1 MARDYV
7 RDKQAIQDLN
17 KELIRGEDFIK
28 KQEGAAA
35 KLLDTIGG
43 INQALK
49 ASGDYS
55 EKNKKQADLLADA
68 GQASLKFA
76 QSKSKKD
83 KESFDKIVQKYKV
96 YKDLGGEQIK
106 ELDNLIK
113 QTGEMDVQEGLL
125 SRINISQDDITEALK
140 DQVPFGKQ
148 LSTLFSKKAK
158 GAAKVAAGLTIGL
171 SILKQFAAKT
181 AVIGEEF
188 GTLGMQSGE
197 FKSTLLSSEVGAQRL
212 GMGIKD
218 VADVTKELTTN
229 FGFTN
234 LEAANL
240 SGKVLDTSK
249 ALGLSTSESA
259 KLFGTLI
266 NIGGLSAETAE
277 QFSESAAQLAK
288 ANGAAP
294 TVVLKD
300 LADSSE
306 TIAKFTG
313 MTPDNLAKA
322 AIQANKLGL
331 SLKDIGGVAEGLLDF
346 QGSLNKEIE
355 ASVLLGRNINLQ
367 KARELALNNDLQGV
381 AVEIT
386 KQVGSEAE
394 FNKMN
399 LIQRKA
405 LAESIGLSVEQL
417 SKVITNQDKVKS
429 INDAIAGTD
438 TFGDLLGRD
447 SLDNITKMV
456 NDFKAIGAD
465 LVNTIGPAISFIAGG
480 ISTFT
485 GYLAESPNLI
495 RVITGLLS
503 AMAVKS
509 LISAVAGIFGA
520 TVGKFGLIG
529 IPMAVGLMAMMKTQ
543 VSSAKTMASAKEG
556 GITTQ
561 EGLVNI
567 HPQEAII
574 PIEKLGGM
582 IKSAPQ
588 EASVSIEKLGGMIK
602 DAMKPVVEEN
612 RKMRE
617 QNDTLINETR
627 RQAGRFADAM
637 EGMA

>member
-7 RDKQAIQDLN
+7 RDKEAVQDLN
-17 KELIRGEDFIK
+17 KELIRGEDFIR

-49 ASGDYS
+49 ASGDFS
-55 EKNKKQADLLADA
+55 EKNKKQADLLAGA

-106 ELDNLIK
+106 ELDTLIK
-113 QTGEMDVQEGLL
+113 QTDEIKTQQSLL
-125 SRINISQDDITEALK
+125 DKINISQEDITDALK

-158 GAAKVAAGLTIGL
+158 GAAKVAAALTIGTT
-171 SILKQFAAKT
+171 ILKNFAAKT

-188 GTLGMQSGE
+188 GALGMQSGE

-212 GMGIKD
+212 GMGMKD

-394 FNKMN
+394 FNKLN

-417 SKVITNQDKVKS
+417 SKVVTNQDKVKS

-447 SLDNITKMV
+447 SLDNITKIV
-456 NDFKAIGAD
+456 NDFKAIGAN

-480 ISTFT
+480 IASFT
-485 GYLAESPNLI
+485 GFLAESPFLI
-495 RVITGLLS
+495 KSITAALSILAARSVMTAIGAIFTGLGPL
-503 AMAVKS
+503 
-509 LISAVAGIFGA
+509 
-520 TVGKFGLIG
+520 GLIG
-529 IPMAVGLMAMMKTQ
+529 IPLAMGAISMMKTE
-543 VSSAKTMASAKEG
+543 VSSAKTMASAQEG

-561 EGLVNI
+561 EGLVNV
-567 HPQEAII
+567 HPQEAIV
-574 PIEKLGGM
+574 P
-582 IKSAPQ
+582 
-588 EASVSIEKLGGMIK
+588 IEKLGGMIK
-602 DAMKPVVEEN
+602 DAMRPVVEEN
-612 RKMRE
+612 KRMRE
-617 QNDTLINETR
+617 QNDTLIAETR
-627 RQAGRFADAM
+627 KQAGRFATAM
-637 EGMA
+637 EGLS

>member
-1 MARDYV
+1 MARNFV
-7 RDKQAIQDLN
+7 RDKEAVQDLN
-17 KELIRGEDFIK
+17 AELIKSKKFIEE
-28 KQEGAAA
+28 QEGAAE
-35 KLLDTIGG
+35 KLLITIGG
-43 INQALK
+43 INEAQKL
-49 ASGDYS
+49 SGNYS
-55 EKNKKQADLLADA
+55 EKNVKKAELLGKA
-68 GQASLKFA
+68 GQAALKFTK
-76 QSKSKKD
+76 SKSKKD
-83 KESFDKIVQKYKV
+83 KEALDNIVKQYNT
-96 YKDLGGEQIK
+96 YRDLGGETIEQ
-106 ELDNLIK
+106 LDNIIE
-113 QTGEMDVQEGLL
+113 QSREMDVQEGLL

-480 ISTFT
+480 ISAFT

-561 EGLVNI
+561 EGLVNV
-567 HPQEAII
+567 HPQEAIV
-574 PIEKLGGM
+574 P
-582 IKSAPQ
+582 
-588 EASVSIEKLGGMIK
+588 IEKLGGMIK
-602 DAMKPVVEEN
+602 DAMRPVVEEN
-612 RKMRE
+612 KRMRE
-617 QNDTLINETR
+617 QNDTLIAETR
-627 RQAGRFADAM
+627 KQAGRFATAM
-637 EGMA
+637 EGLS

>member
-7 RDKQAIQDLN
+7 RDREAVQDLN
-17 KELIRGEDFIK
+17 KELIKSVEFIEQ
-28 KQEGAAA
+28 QEGAAK
-35 KLLDTIGG
+35 KLLNTIGG
-43 INQALK
+43 VSKELNK
-49 ASGDYS
+49 SGDFS
-55 EKNKKQADLLADA
+55 EKNVKQADLLSKA
-68 GQASLKFA
+68 GQASLNFA
-76 QSKSKKD
+76 KSKSKKD
-83 KESFDKIVQKYKV
+83 KEAFDNIVKQYNT
-96 YKDLGGEQIK
+96 YRDLGGEQIAQ
-106 ELDNLIK
+106 LDNIIK
-113 QTGEMDVQEGLL
+113 QTGEIEIQEGLL
-125 SRINISQDDITEALK
+125 SRINISQDDITAALK

-158 GAAKVAAGLTIGL
+158 GAAKVAAGLTIAVT
-171 SILKQFAAKT
+171 ILKDFAAKT
-181 AVIGEEF
+181 AIIGQEF
-188 GTLGMQSGE
+188 GALGMQSGE

-212 GMGIKD
+212 GMGMKD

-240 SGKVLDTSK
+240 SGKILDTSK
-249 ALGLSTSESA
+249 ALGLSNQEGA

-277 QFSESAAQLAK
+277 QFSESAAQLAQ

-346 QGSLNKEIE
+346 QNSLNKEIE
-355 ASVLLGRNINLQ
+355 ASILLGRDVNLT
-367 KARELALNNDLQGV
+367 KARQLALDNDLEGL

-386 KQVGSEAE
+386 KQVGGETE
-394 FNKMN
+394 FNKLN

-405 LAESIGLSVEQL
+405 LAESLNMSVEQL
-417 SKVITNQDKVKS
+417 SKVVTNQNKVKS
-429 INDAIAGTD
+429 INEAIAGTD

-447 SLDNITKMV
+447 SLDNITKIV
-456 NDFKAIGAD
+456 NDFKALGAN
-465 LVNTIGPAISFIAGG
+465 LVNTIGPTVS
-480 ISTFT
+480 
-485 GYLAESPNLI
+485 
-495 RVITGLLS
+495 V
-503 AMAVKS
+503 
-509 LISAVAGIFGA
+509 VAGVLASFSGFISKSEGA
-520 TVGKFGLIG
+520 ARGLIG
-529 IPMAVGLMAMMKTQ
+529 VVTTLMTRSIATAIAGLFFKSSFLPGLGLAIALGSVAAMTSKI
-543 VSSAKTMASAKEG
+543 SSAKTMASAQEG

-561 EGLVNI
+561 EGLVNV
-567 HPQEAII
+567 HPQEAIV

-582 IKSAPQ
+582 IA
-588 EASVSIEKLGGMIK
+588 

-612 RKMRE
+612 KRMRA
-617 QNDTLINETR
+617 QNETLIAETR
-627 RQAGRFADAM
+627 RQAGRFAEAM
-637 EGMA
+637 EGIA